1 MEFKTIKKI
10 KGTNINTTNPMA
22 SFSKEYA
29 NILGDEFYDFSY
41 SEIIKD
47 IKEYHYIEEICEGL
61 GTLGVERTNGI
72 YYFITFVIG
81 NIVEYS
87 TFLHEF
93 KISHVEKERLQ
104 KKHKRE

>member
-10 KGTNINTTNPMA
+10 KGTNVNTTNPMA

-29 NILGDEFYDFSY
+29 NIIRDKFYDFSY

-47 IKEYHYIEEICEGL
+47 LKEDHYITEICEGL
-61 GTLGVERTNGI
+61 GTLGVHKIKGV
-72 YYFITFVIG
+72 YYFILSYEG
-81 NIVEYS
+81 EIVEYS
-87 TFLHEF
+87 TFLNAF
-93 KISHVEKERLQ
+93 KLAHAEKKKHR